1 MTGKLSQYAS
11 KEDKIQITSDLDGDD
26 DLLASRLEER
36 FLVTVH
42 LVDLDRERERDL
54 DLERDEENL
63 SLTVSEGFTLGPPA
77 RLRSFA

>member
-1 MTGKLSQYAS
+1 
-11 KEDKIQITSDLDGDD
+11 
-26 DLLASRLEER
+26 LLASRLEER

-54 DLERDEENL
+54 DLERDEEDL

-77 RLRSFA
+77 RLRSFAWTLDIARGASLKKISQLIR